1 MNVKD
6 RYINPFTDY
15 RDLKNVIDTG
25 WEEGREAG
33 REEGLSKGREEGRRE
48 LEEGPLGAS
57 PLYKRILAE
66 GVPL

>member
-33 REEGLSKGREEGRRE
+33 RRE